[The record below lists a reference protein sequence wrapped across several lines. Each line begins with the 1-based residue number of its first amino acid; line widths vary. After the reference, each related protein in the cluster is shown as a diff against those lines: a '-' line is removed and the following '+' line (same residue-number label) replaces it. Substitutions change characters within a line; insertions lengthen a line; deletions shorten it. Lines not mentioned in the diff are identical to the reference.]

1 MEVRGEPKSEAGG
14 SWIRRWRDKRGMS
27 LNDLSYELRFR
38 YGRKI
43 TAQGLGYHE
52 TKPSKGMDL
61 ELAVEIAGVF
71 DLKRSDLDPELLR
84 RAEKFHDLLAKL
96 LAETG

>member
-1 MEVRGEPKSEAGG
+1 
-14 SWIRRWRDKRGMS
+14 
-27 LNDLSYELRFR
+27 
-38 YGRKI
+38 
-43 TAQGLGYHE
+43 
-52 TKPSKGMDL
+52 MDL